1 MLHELTENQKHRHSE
16 VSSSLTLCNNSKPF
30 SIWLWPVTKSGFF
43 MTTGDNQLSGW
54 TKKKLQSTFQ
64 SQTSSKKKSWS
75 VFAGVWSATTFW
87 VLVKP
92 LHPRMFSKSVRCT
105 KNRNVCS
112 WHWSTERTQF
122 FSMTMLDH
130 ALHNQ
135 HFKSWTN
142 GIAKFYLI
150 CHIHLTSLQLSTT
163 SSSISTIFCR
173 ENTSTTSR
181 MQKILSTV
189 HQILKHDFYATG
201 INKLIS
207 HWQNYVDHNGSYLDE

>member
-1 MLHELTENQKHRHSE
+1 MGKGQIQQCFIWWSCIYLFKRGTHTQGNRTSE
-16 VSSSLTLCNNSKPF
+16 DTVGSLKRDWGPTWLLAPSFTAVSPQTCPLPAF
-30 SIWLWPVTKSGFF
+30 WL
-43 MTTGDNQLSGW
+43 
-54 TKKKLQSTFQ
+54 
-64 SQTSSKKKSWS
+64 
-75 VFAGVWSATTFW
+75 
-87 VLVKP
+87 LVKP
-92 LHPRMFSKSVRCT
+92 LHPRMFSTSVRVT

-122 FSMTMLDH
+122 FSTMMLDH

-142 GIAKFYLI
+142 WHVKFCLI

-173 ENTSTTSR
+173 ENASTTSR
-181 MQKILSTV
+181 MRRMHSTV

-201 INKLIS
+201 INKLVS
-207 HWQNYVDHNGSYLDE
+207 YWQNSVDHNDSYFDE